1 MPPCASACTF
11 VRGHRFPC
19 DSTPGFGANLA
30 DNAVQGNSGL
40 PMKRR
45 EFIGV
50 VAGIAVSPFAVRAQQ
65 KALQVVGYL
74 HSGNAN
80 SPNRDAFL
88 EGLKETGYLVGQNVA
103 IEYRWAEGQYDQ
115 SQALAA
121 DLVGRKVDVIAA
133 FGPPLARAAK
143 DATSI
148 IPIVFEVGYDAVEA
162 GLVSSLARPG
172 GNATGMN
179 VLFTQLTPKLLEL
192 ITEIL
197 PEVRTVGLL
206 INPNS
211 PTAEPTVRN
220 AQEAARV
227 RGVQLAI
234 VKAGTPSEIDAAFA
248 TFIDLHVDAVIVGP
262 DPFLG
267 SQRLQLISQAET
279 SKIPAI
285 YYSSGFTDLGGLMSY
300 GASFPAVFRQMGVY
314 AGRILKGEKPADLPV
329 EQPTKFDLSINLK
342 TARALGLTVPPSL
355 LNRADE
361 VIE

>member
-121 DLVGRKVDVIAA
+121 DLVGRLMLSPRSAHRSRAQRRTRPRQFQSFLKSATTRSRQGWSAVSPA
-133 FGPPLARAAK
+133 LAVMPRA
-143 DATSI
+143 
-148 IPIVFEVGYDAVEA
+148 
-162 GLVSSLARPG
+162 
-172 GNATGMN
+172 
-179 VLFTQLTPKLLEL
+179 
-192 ITEIL
+192 
-197 PEVRTVGLL
+197 
-206 INPNS
+206 
-211 PTAEPTVRN
+211 
-220 AQEAARV
+220 
-227 RGVQLAI
+227 
-234 VKAGTPSEIDAAFA
+234 
-248 TFIDLHVDAVIVGP
+248 
-262 DPFLG
+262 
-267 SQRLQLISQAET
+267 
-279 SKIPAI
+279 
-285 YYSSGFTDLGGLMSY
+285 
-300 GASFPAVFRQMGVY
+300 
-314 AGRILKGEKPADLPV
+314 
-329 EQPTKFDLSINLK
+329 
-342 TARALGLTVPPSL
+342 
-355 LNRADE
+355 
-361 VIE
+361 